1 MKTII
6 EPSKP
11 RAAVLIS
18 LVSSRLQ
25 VRECIA
31 NVNLAAGEGLSYHQ
45 TDCITDQGAP
55 VSSFSSSADPP
66 APLLEEDDLVLI
78 RRITVKDRQA
88 FETFYYRY
96 APRLGRYLMRLL
108 RKRELVEEVIND
120 AMLVVWQ
127 NAACFD
133 PATARLSSWL
143 FGITHNKALKALA
156 RTSRQAKLPRD
167 DSAGG
172 EPDEPIDDPPA
183 LDDPE
188 RTAMHHD
195 LGRVLA
201 WALET
206 LSPEHRAVV
215 ELTFYEDYS
224 YPEIATI
231 IGCPLNTV
239 KTRMFHARR
248 RLAQVLAGLG
258 LGYP

>member
-1 MKTII
+1 MT
-6 EPSKP
+6 EPSEP
-11 RAAVLIS
+11 RAAALIQ

-25 VRECIA
+25 VRKCMT

-45 TDCITDQGAP
+45 TDRITDQGAP
-55 VSSFSSSADPP
+55 VSSLSSSADPT
-66 APLLEEDDLVLI
+66 PLLEEDDLALI
-78 RRITVKDRQA
+78 RRITAKDRQA
-88 FETFYYRY
+88 FETLYYRY
-96 APRLGRYLMRLL
+96 SPRLGRYLMRLL
-108 RKRELVEEVIND
+108 EKRELVEEVIND
-120 AMLVVWQ
+120 VMLVVWQ

-156 RTSRQAKLPRD
+156 QTSRQAELPQD

-172 EPDEPIDDPPA
+172 EPDESIDDPPA
-183 LDDPE
+183 PDDPE
-188 RTAMHHD
+188 RTAMQHD

-224 YPEIATI
+224 YQEIATI
-231 IGCPLNTV
+231 IGCPVNTV
-239 KTRMFHARR
+239 KTRMFHVRR